1 MRTLSRTV
9 SLPLVFWPL
18 AILGQTTPQPAS
30 NNPVAVIAGQPISE
44 EELVESLGAQWLQ
57 LRSQEYEAK
66 SKALEGLIRH
76 RVVEAEARKR
86 NITAEKLIEREV
98 DSKVTEPTDGE
109 VEAYFL
115 GQNRTGTRFEEVKE
129 QYRNSLRQIRLVK
142 ARQAYADI
150 LRAKSDVAVLL
161 RPPTV
166 EVAVDPKRVKGD
178 PHAPV
183 TIVEFSDFQC
193 PFCIKVE
200 PTMKEILKKYDG
212 RVKLAYR
219 DFPLLEVHPRA
230 EKAAEAARCAAEQ
243 GKFWEFHDALF
254 ANQSKLSDADLI
266 SDARSLGLEEQP
278 FQSCLASE
286 RFKTKIEADLQD
298 GAKVGIAGT
307 PGFFV
312 NGVFLSGAQP
322 QAEFEKIIDA
332 ALAAA
337 KDAAHLTAKN

>member
-1 MRTLSRTV
+1 MRTLSRTI

-18 AILGQTTPQPAS
+18 AILGQTTPQSAS

-44 EELVESLGAQWLQ
+44 EELVASLGAQWLQ

-86 NITAEKLIEREV
+86 NITAEKLIEEEV
-98 DSKVTEPTDGE
+98 DSKVPEPTDGE

-142 ARQAYADI
+142 ARQAYADT

-178 PHAPV
+178 LHAPV

-193 PFCIKVE
+193 PFCSKVE
-200 PTMKEILKKYDG
+200 PALKEILKKYDG

-219 DFPLLEVHPRA
+219 DFPLLEIHPRA

-243 GKFWEFHDALF
+243 GKFWEFHDTLF
-254 ANQSKLSDADLI
+254 ANPSKLSDAELI
-266 SDARSLGLEEQP
+266 SDAHSLDLDERSFE
-278 FQSCLASE
+278 SCLTSGK
-286 RFKTKIEADLQD
+286 FKTKVEADLRD
-298 GAKVGIAGT
+298 GNSVGIAGT

-337 KDAAHLTAKN
+337 KDAPHLTAKN